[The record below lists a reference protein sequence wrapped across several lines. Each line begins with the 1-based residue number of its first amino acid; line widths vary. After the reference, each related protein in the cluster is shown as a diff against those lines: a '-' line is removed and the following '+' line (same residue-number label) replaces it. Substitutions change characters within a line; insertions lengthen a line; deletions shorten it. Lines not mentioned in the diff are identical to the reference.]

1 MERQVRHRITTG
13 APVRPALPALGAG
26 LCLMLAWP
34 VAAQPAPQAVPQTMP
49 QAAPQPAQPSQGN
62 AAPANGAP
70 AGGAAST
77 DNAVTLLLDQASY
90 WQAQNRPDAALQSL
104 ERLLRIR
111 PNDPRAL
118 SMAAQVA
125 AAAGEADQAQSYL
138 NRLAAIAPQS
148 QDLAR
153 AQSALRATAVDQQ
166 GLAEARQLS
175 QSGRGREALLRYR
188 AAFGGSEVPDAFAV
202 EYYLTQAGLS
212 ADDFRE
218 ARRGLEAALQRQ
230 PDNARM
236 KLALAQMLTFRETTR
251 FQGIDTLREMARQP
265 ETASAARAAWR
276 QALLWMGPGGEAQA
290 AFETYRAENPADPEI
305 EARYQEIRTFGQ
317 DPNYETRQGAFDALT
332 QQRLNDAETGF
343 NTALQANPDD
353 VDSLMGLAILR
364 RRQNREA
371 DWRALYE
378 RAMALAPER
387 QAEFQRAL
395 GLGPDGRPPTPPP
408 PPRTPAN
415 LARQALQR
423 GALAEAERQ
432 AQRAMG
438 RGSATEQ
445 AEAAT
450 ILAQVALQRGELAV
464 AEAGFRDALRRR
476 PGSREAQAGLYTTL
490 DRQGR
495 WDEADAMAR
504 ASGFVPPPGFA
515 AGRAAGLRD
524 AASREADS
532 ERALAMLR
540 QGLTVDPGNA
550 WVAHDMVRLLRR
562 MGRLAEA
569 DEAERNLAAQ
579 SRPEALYAA
588 ALLAASEERDRDVV
602 DRLSRIP
609 ANARTAEMRRL
620 LAGAELRAEA
630 SRWEVQ
636 LANAATRPAATQ
648 ALLAMAAR
656 RDPSGQTGA
665 AVIRAFGRA
674 RMPAQA
680 RTALRLATN
689 VPSVDVDAR
698 LQIAGALMEA
708 KLREEAAALLAALD
722 SAPLTQAQAEQLQ
735 GMRTGLI
742 VSAADEYSADGNI
755 AAASALLGPALQA
768 DPGNPSL
775 LLSLARLNLQAS
787 RPEEAQRIAE
797 AVLQS
802 RPDSVEAMMTA
813 GEAAMA
819 LRQWRRA
826 DQLVLAAQR
835 ATGGNVQL
843 YMMEARLARGQNDSQ
858 RAERALIMARR
869 LRMAQLQTSAL
880 P

>member
-1 MERQVRHRITTG
+1 MRHRITTG
-13 APVRPALPALGAG
+13 APRRPALPALGAG
-26 LCLMLAWP
+26 LCLALAWP
-34 VAAQPAPQAVPQTMP
+34 AQAQP
-49 QAAPQPAQPSQGN
+49 QPGPATPPPGATAQPNGASAGDN
-62 AAPANGAP
+62 AA
-70 AGGAAST
+70 
-77 DNAVTLLLDQASY
+77 TLLLDQASY

-104 ERLLRIR
+104 ERLLRLR
-111 PNDPRAL
+111 PNDPQAL
-118 SMAAQVA
+118 SMAAQIA
-125 AAAGEADQAQSYL
+125 ASAGETEQAQAYL
-138 NRLAAIAPQS
+138 SRLSAIAPRS
-148 QDLAR
+148 PDLAR
-153 AQSALRATAVDQQ
+153 AQSALRATAADQQ

-188 AAFGGSEVPDAFAV
+188 AAFGGNEVPDAFAV

-251 FQGIDTLREMARQP
+251 FQGIDTLREMARRP
-265 ETASAARAAWR
+265 DTASAARAAWR
-276 QALLWMGPGGEAQA
+276 QALLWMGPGGEALA
-290 AFETYRAENPADPEI
+290 AFDDYRAENPADPEI
-305 EARYQEIRTFGQ
+305 EARYREMRSFGQ

-332 QQRLNDAETGF
+332 QQRLADAEGGF
-343 NTALQANPDD
+343 TTALQANPND

-371 DWRALYE
+371 DWRALYD
-378 RAMALAPER
+378 RAMALAPDR

-395 GLGPDGRPPTPPP
+395 GLGPDGRPPAPPP

-423 GALAEAERQ
+423 GALDEAERQ
-432 AQRAMG
+432 AQRALG
-438 RGSATEQ
+438 RGAAGDQ

-450 ILAQVALQRGELAV
+450 ILAQVALRRGELAN
-464 AEAGFRDALRRR
+464 AEAGFREALRLR
-476 PGSREAQAGLYTTL
+476 PGSREAQGGLYTTL

-495 WDEADAMAR
+495 WDEAEAMAQ
-504 ASGFVPPPGFA
+504 ATGFVPPAGFA
-515 AGRAAGLRD
+515 AGRAAGLRE
-524 AASREADS
+524 AAAREADP

-540 QGLTVDPGNA
+540 QALAFDPGNA
-550 WVAHDMVRLLRR
+550 WAAHDMVRLLRAQGR
-562 MGRLAEA
+562 MAEA
-569 DEAERNLAAQ
+569 DEAERGLAAQ
-579 SRPEALYAA
+579 GKPEALYAA
-588 ALLAASEERDRDVV
+588 ALLAAAEERDGDVV
-602 DRLSRIP
+602 ERLRRVP
-609 ANARTAEMRRL
+609 ANARSAEMRRML
-620 LAGAELRAEA
+620 SAAELRLEA
-630 SRWEVQ
+630 SRWEAQ
-636 LANAATRPAATQ
+636 LANRATRPAATQ

-665 AVIRAFGRA
+665 AAIRAFGRA
-674 RMPAQA
+674 RMPNEA
-680 RTALRLATN
+680 RSALRLATSL
-689 VPSVDVDAR
+689 PSLDVDAR
-698 LQIAGALMEA
+698 LQLAGALMEA
-708 KLREEAAALLAALD
+708 RLRPEAAALLAALD
-722 SAPLTQAQAEQLQ
+722 SAPLSATQGEQLQ
-735 GMRTGLI
+735 AMRTGLV
-742 VSAADEYSADGNI
+742 VSAADEYSADGNV

-813 GEAAMA
+813 AEAAMA

-826 DQLVLAAQR
+826 DALVLAAQR
-835 ATGGNVQL
+835 ATGGNMQL
-843 YMMEARLARGQNDSQ
+843 SMMEARLARGQNDSQ

-869 LRMAQLQTSAL
+869 YRMAQLQTSAL